1 MRILI
6 VDDSPAM
13 RQVERNMLGDLGY
26 SDVTEAAD
34 GSQALKLV
42 ASAKFDLILLDW
54 KMPVLSGLETLK
66 QLKANPDFKSIPVVM
81 VTSESV
87 KTKILEAIQS
97 GAANYIIKPF
107 SDDVL
112 KEKLGPFL
120 NREAA

>member
-13 RQVERNMLGDLGY
+13 RQVEKNMLEDLGH

-42 ASAKFDLILLDW
+42 SSGKFDLILLDW

-66 QLKANPDFKSIPVVM
+66 RLKADPDVKGIPVVM
-81 VTSESV
+81 VTSESS
-87 KTKILEAIQS
+87 KQKILEAIQL

-107 SDDVL
+107 SDEIL
-112 KEKLGPFL
+112 KEKLEPYL
-120 NREAA
+120 K